1 MSTRRCVAVLA
12 LGALLT
18 LGTSAIATVGIAH
31 AVEQPPAGFCTAAAD
46 IATALQKPTTA
57 VQPAKAKTV
66 AESLQAN
73 ASSMPPALKTAIQQL
88 HDYLKAVAAAGSS
101 IKKLGAATGHSA
113 KYNKAAPKFVDYYNA
128 NC

>member
-1 MSTRRCVAVLA
+1 LA

-18 LGTSAIATVGIAH
+18 LGTEAIATAGTAH
-31 AVEQPPAGFCTAAAD
+31 AAEQPPAGFCAAAAD

-57 VQPAKAKTV
+57 VQPAKAKAV
-66 AESLQAN
+66 VNSLQAN
-73 ASSMPPALKTAIQQL
+73 ASSMPSALKTAIQQL
-88 HDYLKAVAAAGSS
+88 HDYLKAVAAAGNSVS
-101 IKKLGAATGHSA
+101 KLGAATGHTA